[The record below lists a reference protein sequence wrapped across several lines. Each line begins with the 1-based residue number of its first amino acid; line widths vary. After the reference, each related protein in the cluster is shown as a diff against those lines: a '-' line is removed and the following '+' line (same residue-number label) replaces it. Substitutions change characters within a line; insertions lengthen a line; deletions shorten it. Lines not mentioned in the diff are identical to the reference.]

1 MTTRLLGFVLPLLFG
16 VILLNVFLF
25 FQQASMIFFP
35 IRELQQTPADW
46 KLDYEDVWINSGDGV
61 RLHGWYIP
69 RQGARQTVLFFHG
82 NAGNISHRRES
93 IEIFH
98 RLNLNVFILSYRGYG
113 ASEGMPDE
121 KGLYN
126 DARSAWRYLTVDR
139 KIEQED
145 IILFGRSLGGA
156 VATALATEVQPAGL
170 ILESTFSSA
179 KDMAAVLYPVLHWV
193 IYTRYVFDTA
203 TRLRQVH
210 SPLLV
215 IHSADDEIIPFR
227 LGQKVFKAANEP
239 KQLIEIRGDHNGGF
253 LLSQPQYEH
262 ALSAFIAS
270 LGLSAS
276 LQNAGELG
284 R

>member
-1 MTTRLLGFVLPLLFG
+1 MLQRLLSLILPLLFG

-35 IRELQQTPADW
+35 HRELQQTPADW
-46 KLDYEDVWINSGDGV
+46 NLDYEDVWINSGDGV

-69 RQGARQTVLFFHG
+69 RQGARQTLLFFHG

-113 ASEGMPDE
+113 ASEGKPDE
-121 KGLYN
+121 QGLTN
-126 DARSAWRYLTVDR
+126 DARSAWRYLTLER
-139 KIEQED
+139 KIQQQD

-156 VATALATEVQPAGL
+156 VATALAAEVKPAGL

-179 KDMAAVLYPVLHWV
+179 RDMAAVLYPVLHWL
-193 IYTRYVFDTA
+193 IYPRYAFDTA

-210 SPLLV
+210 SPVMV
-215 IHSADDEIIPFR
+215 IHSADDEIIPLR
-227 LGQKVFKAANEP
+227 IGQKVFTAASEP
-239 KQLIEIRGDHNGGF
+239 KQFVEIRGGHNGGF
-253 LLSQPQYEH
+253 LLSQPQYQK
-262 ALSAFIAS
+262 ALGAFIVSLAAS
-270 LGLSAS
+270 APPLFS
-276 LQNAGELG
+276 Q
-284 R
+284 

>member
-1 MTTRLLGFVLPLLFG
+1 MIERLLSLILPLLFG

-35 IRELQQTPADW
+35 LRELQQTPADW

-113 ASEGMPDE
+113 ASEGKPDE

-126 DARSAWRYLTVDR
+126 DARSAWRYLTVER
-139 KIEQED
+139 EIEQQD

-156 VATALATEVQPAGL
+156 VATALAAEVQPAGL

-179 KDMAAVLYPVLHWV
+179 ADMAAVLYPALHWV
-193 IYTRYVFDTA
+193 IYPRYAFDTA

-210 SPLLV
+210 SPVMV
-215 IHSADDEIIPFR
+215 IHSANDDIIPFR
-227 LGQKVFKAANEP
+227 IGQKVFMAAREP
-239 KQLIEIRGDHNGGF
+239 KQFVEIRGDHNGGF
-253 LLSQPQYEH
+253 LLSQPQYEK
-262 ALSAFIAS
+262 ALGAFIVS
-270 LGLSAS
+270 LAVAAPPLFS
-276 LQNAGELG
+276 E
-284 R
+284 